1 MAESLAFREWAK
13 SEGLVTAVPISEFED
28 AVIGY
33 DAEDFINILLVQE
46 GTKEPLL
53 PALGGLPFALR
64 SHIDRELAN
73 IEKFTKKKPLFIFNG
88 IDLELYDRKFV
99 SKESERAV
107 RILEEAWRVYDSGDG
122 DAAVRAFERACTYR
136 TGHILRFLYHYLHEK
151 GANVMVAPYNAA
163 AQLAYTDSIRG
174 VAAAHGSASLL
185 AFGIDKFILHFDWD
199 AQLAH
204 FIDRGQALSRLSMDE
219 GQLTDLLM
227 LSGLLLLPPIPEIIR
242 DNQVPSITA
251 ARQVLRQAGMNGFR
265 AAQQSKDKDY
275 ETAFKKASFA
285 VRHMIVCER
294 NGDYKQLNFKDSPN
308 DIAQVVGVR
317 YPNEVYHYLA
327 KGVIGPRVLSWR
339 ARLEIFESPP
349 LDGGS
354 SAAYRELVQKKLQA
368 LHLRSIA
375 IVSSRLTRW
384 YQNNNIDLIC
394 WFNEN
399 DKQTLD
405 VKDNPSVKTPS
416 KEPESWHVRDNLR
429 RSSPAA
435 ERIDLN
441 ATPIHYAIT
450 WLSDDAL
457 AKKSLTKREKDQ
469 HSVLTTPA
477 ELLSNTTWRF
487 LHDRGYINSSDHTL
501 TAWGKALKAA
511 FEKAAAVKY
520 LGATTPP
527 REAEEA
533 IFTAF
538 ELLRLDLLNGKD
550 LFPGVSGGAS
560 RGTDQDKANV
570 QLITRVATL
579 GTFKHQSIGY
589 TGPLS
594 RNTLAYHQ
602 VAAAVRNSLRDLVE
616 VHAMNLLVGG
626 SAVRVRDNEEYTEL
640 GGRLPFLKEPDVGLA
655 LVVKSYLDELCQPP
669 ERRTDVRKWFIH
681 AEDIDGDI
689 DRAWK
694 LWDAINAGIQAADG
708 AIVGPETRDA
718 FEVADSWLQAKR
730 ASGVPNGTNGVE

>member
-13 SEGLVTAVPISEFED
+13 NEGLVKAVPISDFGD

-46 GTKEPLL
+46 GTREPLL

-73 IEKFTKKKPLFIFNG
+73 IEKFTKKKPLFVFNG
-88 IDLELYDRKFV
+88 LDLDLYDRKFI

-107 RILEEAWRVYDSGDG
+107 RILEEAWRVYDNGDG

-151 GANVMVAPYNAA
+151 GAHVMVAPYSAA

-174 VAAAHGSASLL
+174 VAASHGSASLL
-185 AFGIDKFILHFDWD
+185 AFGIDRFVLHFDWD

-204 FIDRGQALSRLSMDE
+204 FIDRDSALAQLNMTIE
-219 GQLTDLLM
+219 QLTDLLM
-227 LSGLLLLPPIPEIIR
+227 LSGLLILPPIPEIVR
-242 DNQVPSITA
+242 EGQVPSIAA
-251 ARQVLRQAGMNGFR
+251 ARQVLGQAGMNGWQ

-275 ETAFKKASFA
+275 ETAFKKARLA
-285 VRHMIVCER
+285 VKFMIVCER
-294 NGDYKQLNFKDSPN
+294 NGDYKQLNFSGSPN
-308 DIAQVVGVR
+308 DLAQVIGTR
-317 YPNEVYHYLA
+317 YPIEIYHYLNR
-327 KGVIGPRVLSWR
+327 GVIGPRILNWR
-339 ARLEIFESPP
+339 AHKEIFESPP

-354 SAAYRELVQKKLQA
+354 AVAYRELVQKKLQP
-368 LHLRSIA
+368 LHLRSIV
-375 IVSSRLTRW
+375 ILSSRLGRY
-384 YQNNNIDLIC
+384 YQSYNVDLIC
-394 WFNEN
+394 WFNEK

-405 VKDNPSVKTPS
+405 IKGNPAVSTPS

-429 RSSPAA
+429 RTSSAA

-441 ATPIHYAIT
+441 ANPIHYAIT

-477 ELLSNTTWRF
+477 ELLSNITWRF

-511 FEKAAAVKY
+511 FEKATADKY

-533 IFTAF
+533 IFIAF

-579 GTFKHQSIGY
+579 GSFRHQNIGY

-602 VAAAVRNSLRDLVE
+602 LAAAVRNSLRDLVE
-616 VHAMNLLVGG
+616 VHAVNLLLGG
-626 SAVRVRDNEEYTEL
+626 SAVRVRDSEEYVEL

-655 LVVKSYLDELCQPP
+655 LVVKSYLDEMCQPP
-669 ERRTDVRKWFIH
+669 ERRTDVRKWFTH

-689 DRAWK
+689 QRAWK
-694 LWDAINAGIQAADG
+694 LWGAINAGIQAADG

-718 FEVADSWLQAKR
+718 FEVADSWLQGKQAP
-730 ASGVPNGTNGVE
+730 VTNGTNGVD